1 MIMAKAGQPQFKS
14 PGFDASAFKLPELKL
29 PKVDLEAVFALQK
42 ANLLAAH
49 EAQTVLVDAVQAI
62 AKVHQGWVQE
72 RAAAVRALMAAK
84 VPSQPQAVL
93 ADVQAAAGKAVAVT
107 KEGVDLGLAAQ
118 RAVARLVSQRVQ
130 ANVDELKALA
140 A

>member
-1 MIMAKAGQPQFKS
+1 MAKASTSQAQF
-14 PGFDASAFKLPELKL
+14 PGFDAAAFKFPELKL
-29 PKVDLEAVFALQK
+29 PKLDLDALFALQN
-42 ANLLAAH
+42 ANLAAAH

-62 AKVHQGWVQE
+62 VKVQHGWAQE
-72 RAAAVRALMAAK
+72 TAAAIQALVATK
-84 VPSQPQAVL
+84 EPKQPQAVL
-93 ADVQAAAGKAVAVT
+93 ADVQAAAGKAAAVA

-118 RAVARLVSQRVQ
+118 RKVVELVTRRVQ